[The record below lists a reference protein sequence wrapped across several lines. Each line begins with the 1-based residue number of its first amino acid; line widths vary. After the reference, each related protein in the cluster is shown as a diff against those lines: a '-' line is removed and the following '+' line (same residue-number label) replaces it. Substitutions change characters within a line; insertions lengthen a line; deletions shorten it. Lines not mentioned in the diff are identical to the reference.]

1 VVRSLS
7 RSISVVEADT
17 VVAAWIVHPPGPV
30 AAETIQMLCAHTKV
44 WRLSDPGAVGPLH
57 VSRALQLCGGG
68 GSQLW
73 SGKGTHFG
81 ALLERFSEGEGSDD
95 VPLAERA
102 RRGKG
107 KAIARSENEDDD
119 VGEGDQELQ

>member
-1 VVRSLS
+1 MLRMLVAQFMPSLM
-7 RSISVVEADT
+7 RHV
-17 VVAAWIVHPPGPV
+17 IVLRELDFV
-30 AAETIQMLCAHTKV
+30 LWALTKV
-44 WRLSDPGAVGPLH
+44 WHLSDTCVVRLLH
-57 VSRALQLCGGG
+57 VRQALELGGSGSGSRLQL
-68 GSQLW
+68 S
-73 SGKGTHFG
+73 KGVHFG

>member
-1 VVRSLS
+1 
-7 RSISVVEADT
+7 
-17 VVAAWIVHPPGPV
+17 
-30 AAETIQMLCAHTKV
+30 M
-44 WRLSDPGAVGPLH
+44 
-57 VSRALQLCGGG
+57 
-68 GSQLW
+68 W